1 MWLIHCFYLSKC
13 PLAHLII
20 NDDHLPKIFLTP
32 LNQNEIMTVTSYYG
46 PDPNNHPDQ
55 KELSN
60 IFRNMKSSSDSAFVL
75 GCDGVLR
82 TLTIDHDILDAI
94 GLPPRLIK
102 AFLDRHPFDPQMED
116 MYRGVDGTKVS
127 QEQCWKPDPSLLPPP
142 LPAEVKA
149 RIKKENEE
157 HKDII
162 QENIRKM
169 ETGELKPCGV
179 AIRSDHDI
187 L

>member
-1 MWLIHCFYLSKC
+1 
-13 PLAHLII
+13 
-20 NDDHLPKIFLTP
+20 
-32 LNQNEIMTVTSYYG
+32 MTVTSYYG
-46 PDPNNHPDQ
+46 PNPGNHPDQ

-60 IFRNMKSSSDSAFVL
+60 IFRNLKSSPEAAFVL

-82 TLTIDHDILDAI
+82 VLTIDHDVQDAI

-102 AFLDRHPFDPQMED
+102 AFLDRGTFDPRMED
-116 MYRGVDGTKVS
+116 MYRGVDGTKVP
-127 QEQCWKPDPSLLPPP
+127 QEQCWKPDASLLPPP
-142 LPAEVKA
+142 FSADEKA
-149 RIKKENEE
+149 AIKKDNEE

-169 ETGELKPCGV
+169 ESGELKPCGV
-179 AIRSDHDI
+179 VVRSDHDI